1 MRRTAAQLRLSL
13 DRQLERPWATA
24 VLLVSALLAAAAV
37 SAATGAVKIP
47 IGTLPTALL
56 SEAHELHGLLWNV
69 RLPRIAVAGLVGAA
83 LATSGALLQTSV
95 RNPLADPGLLG
106 VTPGAGIGALIA
118 ILFFPEWMGLLWGFA
133 FVGGALSLAVVLAI
147 ASLGQRAGGPL
158 YIILTGVGM
167 QAMLFAVIAML
178 TFFFADRAPAFVAF
192 TVGSLGSAGWTDA
205 GVALLPTCVGI
216 AATLLGLR
224 QLDALLLDDDSA
236 GGIGVAV
243 ERTRLLGCARAALLT
258 AGAVSGAGMVG
269 FVGLMGP
276 NAMRLIVG
284 PRHRTLIPITVLG
297 GALLVIATDQISRTL
312 VAPLEL
318 PVGALLALI
327 GGPFLLWLL
336 WRRSV

>member
-1 MRRTAAQLRLSL
+1 
-13 DRQLERPWATA
+13 
-24 VLLVSALLAAAAV
+24 
-37 SAATGAVKIP
+37 
-47 IGTLPTALL
+47 
-56 SEAHELHGLLWNV
+56 
-69 RLPRIAVAGLVGAA
+69 
-83 LATSGALLQTSV
+83 
-95 RNPLADPGLLG
+95 
-106 VTPGAGIGALIA
+106 
-118 ILFFPEWMGLLWGFA
+118 
-133 FVGGALSLAVVLAI
+133 VGGALSLAVVLAI

-243 ERTRLLGCARAALLT
+243 ERTRLLGCALAALLT
-258 AGAVSGAGMVG
+258 AGAVSVAGMVG
-269 FVGLMGP
+269 FVGLMVP